1 MKPLLIE
8 LGTEEIPAG
17 YIRPALEGFAALLL
31 QELDQ
36 NRIGHG
42 KVRMFGTP
50 RRIAVAVEAVAAKQ
64 SALVTEV
71 LGPPERIGFDADGK
85 PTVAACKFAE
95 KIGVPLNRITV
106 TETPKGSYLCAKKS
120 ERGLSTKTLLT
131 RILPRTILAI
141 PFPKTMKWA
150 GLKILFVRPIHSI
163 LALWG
168 DQVVSFRLGNIMSGR
183 YTFGHRFM
191 QPGKI
196 KIADPDNYVTAL
208 QGAYV
213 VADMAERRALLVNE
227 IEKAAAASGG
237 SILPDAE
244 LVNIVTNLVEFPKA
258 VLGRFDKKFLELP
271 QEVLITAMREHQK
284 YFAVIDKQKA
294 LLPCFVA
301 VNNTEAKDMGLVAKG
316 HERVLRA
323 RLEDARFFYK
333 SDLTESMDA
342 RVEKLRGVL
351 FQTELGSVY
360 EKVMRLVRLVDF
372 LSQETGLDSEIREK
386 VGRAALLCK
395 SDLVSQVVGEFPKLQ
410 GVMGRAYAQVDG
422 ESQIVA
428 LAIAEHYQPTYSGG
442 ALPESIAGA
451 LLGIA
456 DKIDTICGCFRVGLI
471 PTGASDPYAL
481 RRQGIG
487 IIQIMLSQNLHLS
500 LRRLIEESLA
510 FYSETRDV
518 EFSQTVERVYTFL
531 RDRIA
536 QLLAEGGY
544 SKDVIAAIVSV
555 SVSHV
560 PNVWK
565 RVQALQVLKSEPDF
579 EPLAVAFKRVVNI
592 IKQAG
597 GREMGHAAGA
607 VDESLFQHACETSL
621 FSAYK
626 KVKKKVMDHLDRGD
640 FNKAL
645 LDIASLRGSVDEFF
659 DGVLV
664 MADDTRLRGNRLAL
678 LGQIAA
684 LFNLFAD
691 FSKIST

>member
-36 NRIGHG
+36 NRIRHG
-42 KVRMFGTP
+42 SVRIYGTP
-50 RRIAVAVEAVAAKQ
+50 RRLGVAVAAVAAKQ
-64 SALVTEV
+64 SPLDSEV
-71 LGPPERIGFDADGK
+71 LGPPARIGFDADGN
-85 PTVAACKFAE
+85 PTVAASKFAE
-95 KIGVPLNRITV
+95 KIGVPLSRITLK
-106 TETPKGSYLCAKKS
+106 ETPRGLYLCAKKT
-120 ERGLSTKTLLT
+120 ERGLSTQTLLAQ
-131 RILPRTILAI
+131 IMPRAILAI

-150 GLKILFVRPIHSI
+150 ELRILFARPIHSI

-168 DQVVSFRLGNIMSGR
+168 NRVISFRLGNIASGR
-183 YTFGHRFM
+183 TTFGHRFM
-191 QPGKI
+191 KPGKI
-196 KIADPDNYVTAL
+196 KISSPENYETAL
-208 QGAYV
+208 RQAHV
-213 VADMAERRALLVNE
+213 IADMVERRALLANE
-227 IEKAAAASGG
+227 IEKAALASGG
-237 SILPDAE
+237 SILTDNE
-244 LVNIVTNLVEFPKA
+244 LVDIVSNLVEYPKA

-271 QEVLITAMREHQK
+271 PEILITAMREHQK
-284 YFAVIDKQKA
+284 YFAVIDKDNA

-301 VNNTEAKDMGLVAKG
+301 VNNTRAKDMELVAKG

-323 RLEDARFFYK
+323 RLEDARFFYQ
-333 SDLTESMDA
+333 SDLAESLDA
-342 RVEKLRGVL
+342 RLEKLHGVL
-351 FQTELGSVY
+351 FQAELGSVHA
-360 EKVMRLVRLVDF
+360 KVMRLVRLVEF
-372 LSQETGLDSEIREK
+372 LSQETGPGLKIREQ

-410 GVMGRAYAQVDG
+410 GVMGRVYAQAGG
-422 ESQIVA
+422 EPQAVA

-456 DKIDTICGCFRVGLI
+456 DKIDSICGCFQVGLI

-500 LRRLIEESLA
+500 LRRLIEESLS
-510 FYSETRDV
+510 FFNETRDT

-536 QLLAEGGY
+536 HLLADEGL
-544 SKDVIAAIVSV
+544 SKDVIAAVVSV
-555 SVSHV
+555 SVNHV

-565 RVQALQVLKSEPDF
+565 RAHSLQHLKSEPDF
-579 EPLAVAFKRVVNI
+579 EPLAIAFKRVVNI

-597 GREMGHAAGA
+597 AKASIPGA
-607 VDESLFQHACETSL
+607 DTVDESLFQHDCETSL
-621 FSAYK
+621 FSTYK
-626 KVKKKVMDHLDRGD
+626 KVKQKVTEHLNAGAFDE
-640 FNKAL
+640 AL
-645 LDIASLRGSVDEFF
+645 LDIASLRGCVDAFF

-664 MADDTRLRGNRLAL
+664 MAEEPRLRANRLAL
-678 LGQIAA
+678 LGQVAA
-684 LFNLFAD
+684 LFSLFAD

>member
-42 KVRMFGTP
+42 NVRMFGTP
-50 RRIAVAVEAVAAKQ
+50 RRIALAVEAVAAKQ
-64 SALVTEV
+64 SALITEV
-71 LGPPERIGFDADGK
+71 LGPPARIGFDADGN
-85 PTVAACKFAE
+85 PTVAASKFAE
-95 KIGVPLNRITV
+95 KIGIPLNRVTV
-106 TETPKGSYLCAKKS
+106 KETPKGLYLCAKKT
-120 ERGLSTKTLLT
+120 ERGLSTKTLLG

-150 GLKILFVRPIHSI
+150 GLRILFVRPIHSI

-168 DQVVSFRLGNIMSGR
+168 NQIISFRLGNITSGR
-183 YTFGHRFM
+183 YTFGHSFM
-191 QPGKI
+191 KPAKI
-196 KIADPDNYVTAL
+196 KITDPDNYVTAL
-208 QGAYV
+208 QGAHV
-213 VADMAERRALLVNE
+213 IADMAERKTLLVNE

-237 SILPDAE
+237 SILPDDG
-244 LVNIVTNLVEFPKA
+244 LVDIVTNLVEFPKA

-271 QEVLITAMREHQK
+271 QEILITAMREHQK
-284 YFAVIDKQKA
+284 YFAVIDKHKT

-301 VNNTEAKDMGLVAKG
+301 VNNTQAKDMDLVAKG

-333 SDLTESMDA
+333 SDLAESMDA

-351 FQTELGSVY
+351 FQAELGSIY
-360 EKVMRLVRLVDF
+360 EKVMRLVRLVEF
-372 LSQETGLDSEIREK
+372 LSQEIGLNSETRER

-395 SDLVSQVVGEFPKLQ
+395 SDLVCQVVGEFPRLQ
-410 GVMGRAYAQVDG
+410 GVMGRVYAQVSG
-422 ESQIVA
+422 EPHAVA

-456 DKIDTICGCFRVGLI
+456 DKIDAICGCFRVGLI

-487 IIQIMLSQNLHLS
+487 IIQIMLSQNLQLS
-500 LRRLIEESLA
+500 LRRLIEKSLA
-510 FYSETRDV
+510 LFTETQDA
-518 EFSQTVERVYTFL
+518 EFCQTVERVYTFL
-531 RDRIA
+531 RDRIVH
-536 QLLAEGGY
+536 LLTDGGFP
-544 SKDVIAAIVSV
+544 KDVIAAIVSV
-555 SVSHV
+555 SVDHV

-565 RVQALQVLKSEPDF
+565 RAQALQDLKSEPDF

-592 IKQAG
+592 MKQAG
-597 GREMGHAAGA
+597 GKELTHGA
-607 VDESLFQHACETSL
+607 VTVDEGLFQHACETSL

-626 KVKKKVMDHLDRGD
+626 KVNEKVTDHLNQGA
-640 FNKAL
+640 FNEAL
-645 LDIASLRGSVDEFF
+645 LDIASLRGSVDAFF
-659 DGVLV
+659 DGVMV
-664 MADDTRLRGNRLAL
+664 MDEDTRLRGNRLAL

-684 LFNLFAD
+684 LFGLFAD

>member
-36 NRIGHG
+36 NRIEHG
-42 KVRMFGTP
+42 KVRIFGTP

-64 SALVTEV
+64 SALITEV
-71 LGPPERIGFDADGK
+71 LGPPARIGFDADGN

-95 KIGVPLNRITV
+95 KIGIPLNRVIV
-106 TETPKGSYLCAKKS
+106 KETPKGLYLCAKKT
-120 ERGLSTKTLLT
+120 ERGLSTKTLLA

-150 GLKILFVRPIHSI
+150 GLRILFVRPIHSI

-168 DQVVSFRLGNIMSGR
+168 NQVVSFRLGNITSGR
-183 YTFGHRFM
+183 YTFGHSFM
-191 QPGKI
+191 KPGKI
-196 KIADPDNYVTAL
+196 KITDPDTYVTAL
-208 QGAYV
+208 QGAHV
-213 VADMAERRALLVNE
+213 IADMAERRTLLVNE
-227 IEKAAAASGG
+227 IEKAATASGG
-237 SILPDAE
+237 SILPDE
-244 LVNIVTNLVEFPKA
+244 GLVEIVTNLVEFPKA

-284 YFAVIDKQKA
+284 YFAVIDNQKA

-301 VNNTEAKDMGLVAKG
+301 VNNTEATDMGLVAKG

-351 FQTELGSVY
+351 FQAELGSVY
-360 EKVMRLVRLVDF
+360 EKVMRLIRLVDF
-372 LSQETGLDSEIREK
+372 LSQETGLDSEAREK
-386 VGRAALLCK
+386 VGRAALLSK
-395 SDLVSQVVGEFPKLQ
+395 SDLVCQVVGEFPKLQ
-410 GVMGRAYAQVDG
+410 GVMGRVYAQIGG

-442 ALPESIAGA
+442 ALPQSIAGA

-456 DKIDTICGCFRVGLI
+456 DKIDTICGCFRVRLI

-487 IIQIMLSQNLHLS
+487 IIQILLSQNFHLS
-500 LRRLIEESLA
+500 LRQLIEKSLSSFA
-510 FYSETRDV
+510 DTRDA

-531 RDRIA
+531 RDRIVH
-536 QLLAEGGY
+536 LLAEGGF

-555 SVSHV
+555 SVDHV

-597 GREMGHAAGA
+597 GRDIGHGAGA
-607 VDESLFQHACETSL
+607 VDESLFQHECETSL

-626 KVKKKVMDHLDRGD
+626 KVKKKVMDHLDHGD

-645 LDIASLRGSVDEFF
+645 LDIASLRGSVDAFF

-664 MADDTRLRGNRLAL
+664 MDEDTRLRGNRLAL
-678 LGQIAA
+678 LGQISA
-684 LFNLFAD
+684 LFSLFAD